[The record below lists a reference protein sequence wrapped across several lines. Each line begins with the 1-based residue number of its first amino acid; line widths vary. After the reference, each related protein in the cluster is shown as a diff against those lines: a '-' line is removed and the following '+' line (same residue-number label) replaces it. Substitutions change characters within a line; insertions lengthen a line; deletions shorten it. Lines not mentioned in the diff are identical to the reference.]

1 MSSNLTLAGWLLL
14 IVSIVVLGA
23 AWYVAKFVIG
33 WQGSTTNFIIGG
45 GVALVGGGAALLNK
59 LDIDIM
65 K

>member
-1 MSSNLTLAGWLLL
+1 MESNLTKAGWLLL
-14 IVSIVVLGA
+14 IVSLILLGA

-33 WQGSTTNFIIGG
+33 WQGSTPGFIIGG
-45 GVALVGGGAALLNK
+45 GIALIGGGAALLSK